1 MGFVCRITTGKSVL
15 IINAGAAKYLLF
27 LLFIN
32 DLPRNIL
39 RRFVN
44 IYVNESKVHECALKK
59 KDDPSI
65 AADFSF
71 DLCTNSSRR
80 KKTDM

>member
-1 MGFVCRITTGKSVL
+1 MGFVCRTTTSKSVL
-15 IINAGAAKYLLF
+15 IINAGAAKCL
-27 LLFIN
+27 
-32 DLPRNIL
+32 RNIL
-39 RRFVN
+39 KTFVN
-44 IYVNESKVHECALKK
+44 IYVNEFKVHECALKN

-80 KKTDM
+80 KKMTCNFQYIKN